1 MFLKRSSR
9 ITLAVFLAM
18 ACALPAMAIP
28 SSPARSPLPVFPG
41 AEGFGTA
48 TPAGRGGQVI
58 KVTNLNDS
66 GSGSLRAAIQAR
78 GPRIVV
84 FEVSGYIKL
93 AKDLKINHPF
103 ITIAGQTAPSPG
115 ISLRGA
121 ALRVRTHDVLVQ
133 HIRIRV
139 GDDPRGPNPDNRDG
153 FALDAT
159 GVYNVVLDHVSASW
173 AIDENANTWYSQHD
187 VTISNCIISEGLSN
201 SLHPKGEH
209 SKGMLIGD
217 KATNVTFID
226 NLLAHNKE
234 RNPLLKG
241 SSSAIVMNNVI
252 YNGGMSYLMYL
263 NDDYASGPILASAV
277 GNVFIDGP
285 NTPSGAKAIYVT
297 NKCQSGTEVYAADNA
312 STDNL
317 FGYDT
322 RFNPRVS
329 SPPIW
334 LSSLT
339 VRLSSTVESWVEAHA
354 GARPADRDAVDTRV
368 VNEVKTRTGHII
380 DSQKEVG
387 GWPSLATNHRTF
399 NIPPHPNGDDD
410 GDGYSNIEEVLQE
423 MARGV
428 EEANSPAVLPS
439 DH

>member
-1 MFLKRSSR
+1 MFLNRSSK
-9 ITLAVFLAM
+9 INLAVFLAM
-18 ACALPAMAIP
+18 ACALLVMAIP
-28 SSPARSPLPVFPG
+28 FAPARSPLPVFPG

-48 TPAGRGGQVI
+48 TPAGRGGTII

-66 GSGSLRAAIQAR
+66 GSGSLRAAIQAS

-84 FEVSGYIKL
+84 FEVSGYINL
-93 AKDLKINHPF
+93 AKDLKINNPF

-115 ISLRGA
+115 ISLKGA

-139 GDDPRGPNPDNRDG
+139 GDDPRGPDPSNRDG
-153 FALDAT
+153 FALDAA
-159 GVYNVVLDHVSASW
+159 GVYNVVLDHISSSW
-173 AIDENANTWYSQHD
+173 AIDENANTWYPQHD

-201 SLHPKGEH
+201 SLHPKGAH

-217 KATNVTFID
+217 KAANVTFID

-234 RNPLLKG
+234 RNPLIKG
-241 SSSAIVMNNVI
+241 GASAIVLNNVM

-263 NDDYASGPILASAV
+263 NDDYGSGPSLVSAV

-285 NTPSGAKAIYVT
+285 NTPAGAMAIYVT

-312 STDNL
+312 STDIL
-317 FGYDT
+317 FGYGT

-339 VRLSSTVESWVEAHA
+339 VRLSSTVESWVLDHA
-354 GARPADRDAVDTRV
+354 GARPADRDAVDSRV
-368 VNEVKTRTGHII
+368 VNEVKARTGHLI
-380 DSQKEVG
+380 DSQNEVG
-387 GWPSLATNHRTF
+387 GWPNLAVNHRTF
-399 NIPPHPNGDDD
+399 HIPTNPNGDDD
-410 GDGYSNIEEVLQE
+410 GNGYTNIEEVLQK
-423 MARGV
+423 MAAQV
-428 EEANSPAVLPS
+428 EGMAN
-439 DH
+439 

>member
-1 MFLKRSSR
+1 MCLKFSST
-9 ITLAVFLAM
+9 IALAVFLAL
-18 ACALPAMAIP
+18 ACSALAMDLRATPATSA
-28 SSPARSPLPVFPG
+28 LPVFPG
-41 AEGFGTA
+41 AEGFGTT
-48 TPAGRGGQVI
+48 TPAGRGGTII
-58 KVTNLNDS
+58 KVTNLNNS
-66 GSGSLRAAIQAR
+66 GSGSLRAAIQAS

-93 AKDLKINHPF
+93 AKDLKINNPF

-153 FALDAT
+153 FALDAA

-173 AIDENANTWYSQHD
+173 AIDENANTWNPQHD
-187 VTISNCIISEGLSN
+187 VTISNCLIGEGLSH

-234 RNPLLKG
+234 RNPLIKG
-241 SSSAIVMNNVI
+241 GASAIVLNNVI

-263 NDDYASGPILASAV
+263 NDDYGSGPILASAV
-277 GNVFIDGP
+277 GNVFLNGP
-285 NTPSGAKAIYVT
+285 NTPAGATAIYVT
-297 NKCQSGTEVYAADNA
+297 KKCPSGTEVYAADNIT
-312 STDNL
+312 SDTL
-317 FGYDT
+317 FGYGT

-329 SPPIW
+329 SPPLW

-339 VRLSSTVESWVEAHA
+339 VRLSSTVESWVLTHA
-354 GARPADRDAVDTRV
+354 GARPADRDAVDSRLV
-368 VNEVKTRTGHII
+368 SEVKTRTGHLI
-380 DSQKEVG
+380 DSQNEVG
-387 GWPSLATNHRTF
+387 GWPNLAMNHRTF
-399 NIPPHPNGDDD
+399 HIPANPNGDDD
-410 GDGYSNIEEVLQE
+410 GDGYTNIEEVLQQ
-423 MARGV
+423 MAKRV
-428 EEANSPAVLPS
+428 EDRADSAGLPTGN
-439 DH
+439 